1 MKEEKNVTK
10 KVTEEA
16 EKLIE
21 GILEEGI
28 QASNVDFLYKIV
40 DIHKDIANE
49 EYWQKKEEGINMR
62 YKAYG
67 RDSYG
72 EEYGNY
78 GRYGEYSEGS
88 YGRRGVPGTG
98 RRYSEGSY
106 GRRGVPG
113 TGRGRY
119 RGEEMMN
126 EMAYHYGNYSE
137 SSQYGAEHES
147 TKALEAMME
156 ATVDF
161 IKMLKEDAKSPE
173 EMEIIKHYSKKISEM

>member
-1 MKEEKNVTK
+1 MKEEKQEMNVTQ
-10 KVTEEA
+10 KVTEET

-28 QASNVDFLYKIV
+28 QANNVDFLYKIV

-49 EYWQKKEEGINMR
+49 KYWQKKEEGINMR
-62 YKAYG
+62 YRA
-67 RDSYG
+67 YG

-78 GRYGEYSEGS
+78 GEDYGNYGRRGVSGTGRRYGDES
-88 YGRRGVPGTG
+88 YGRRGVK
-98 RRYSEGSY
+98 
-106 GRRGVPG
+106 G

-126 EMAYHYGNYSE
+126 EMAYHYGNYNE

-147 TKALEAMME
+147 TKALEAMMG